1 MRRIVAIDW
10 DQHEIRYV
18 LASVR
23 GREVTVRAIGS
34 QSLVDVGEGSLAP
47 RPDLEGSLRA
57 LLSDPMFSGARIILA
72 VERSRIELLHF
83 QLPPAADDELPELV
97 LHQAVRELQQPP
109 ENLIVD
115 FVPLE
120 GDARSRRKVMAAVLL
135 REEFQRI
142 ISVLRRM
149 KLKPAHMV
157 FRPLAAASI
166 VVRMFPSL
174 PEPALVV
181 NRVGAEADLSVIAE
195 GRAIFS
201 RTVRLPEASPTTQLA
216 RLVLEAERT
225 VTVAATEYLGPDRIA
240 RAFVLG
246 LAREENQLVERLA
259 EQLGVPVQII
269 DPFNSVKLDRVTL
282 PENAG
287 RFAVHIGMILDEVWG
302 TRPAIDFL
310 YVRRPPSRLKK
321 SQIIGVGLGLLALV
335 SGLLLW
341 NFWGQYSEVAKEN
354 AALAAELQQLEQAA
368 KKRLSRA
375 GSSGLLRSGPIRKLS
390 GWMNLPICLFVFHRP
405 VIWFYHGLLPAV
417 GQKSETSFCKA
428 LCGTPEFSSKWNTMS
443 AILTGEFK
451 PPEFL
456 SGKWA
461 ARLPGVSSRLWLSCG
476 GSPANTSL
484 VGLVR
489 NRSCLRKVLRL
500 KRSRI
505 RARQRRGPTLGNEKP
520 KKCSSQSGGVGNWGL
535 GAI

>member
-1 MRRIVAIDW
+1 
-10 DQHEIRYV
+10 
-18 LASVR
+18 
-23 GREVTVRAIGS
+23 
-34 QSLVDVGEGSLAP
+34 
-47 RPDLEGSLRA
+47 
-57 LLSDPMFSGARIILA
+57 MFSGARIILA

-287 RFAVHIGMILDEVWG
+287 RFAVHIGMILDEVLG

-368 KKRLSRA
+368 KKAAQQGRLVRAVAEWANSEIIWLDELADLSLRLPSARHLVLSRFTA
-375 GSSGLLRSGPIRKLS
+375 SSGTKVGNIFLQGFVRDPRILQQMEYNVRDPYRRIQTPRIFEREMGGETAWSFESAVVVLRRQPGEYLISRLGTKQE
-390 GWMNLPICLFVFHRP
+390 LFAE
-405 VIWFYHGLLPAV
+405 GASA
-417 GQKSETSFCKA
+417 QAESD
-428 LCGTPEFSSKWNTMS
+428 SST
-443 AILTGEFK
+443 AAARAD
-451 PPEFL
+451 
-456 SGKWA
+456 SGK
-461 ARLPGVSSRLWLSCG
+461 
-476 GSPANTSL
+476 
-484 VGLVR
+484 
-489 NRSCLRKVLRL
+489 
-500 KRSRI
+500 
-505 RARQRRGPTLGNEKP
+505 
-520 KKCSSQSGGVGNWGL
+520 
-535 GAI
+535 

>member
-10 DQHEIRYV
+10 DQREIRYV

-34 QSLVDVGEGSLAP
+34 QSLVDVGEGSEAP

-72 VERSRIELLHF
+72 VERSRIELLHL
-83 QLPPAADDELPELV
+83 QLPPATDEELPELV

-120 GDARSRRKVMAAVLL
+120 GDTRSRRKVMAAVLL

-174 PEPALVV
+174 REPVLVV

-225 VTVAATEYLGPDRIA
+225 VTVAATEYVGPDQIA

-246 LAREENQLVERLA
+246 LAGEENQLVERLA

-269 DPFNSVKLDRVTL
+269 DPFNSVNLDQITL

-302 TRPAIDFL
+302 ARPPIDFL
-310 YVRRPPSRLKK
+310 NVRRPPSRLKK
-321 SQIIGVGLGLLALV
+321 SQIIGVGVGILALV

-341 NFWGQYSEVAKEN
+341 NFWRQYSEVAEEN

-368 KKRLSRA
+368 KKAAQQGRLVRAVAEWANSEIVWLDELADLSLRLPSARHLVLSRFTA
-375 GSSGLLRSGPIRKLS
+375 SCGTKGGNIFLQGYVRDPRILQQMEYSIRDPYRRIQTPRIFEREMGGETAWSFESSVVVQRRQPGEYLLSGLGRKQQ
-390 GWMNLPICLFVFHRP
+390 LFAEDASSEP
-405 VIWFYHGLLPAV
+405 
-417 GQKSETSFCKA
+417 KSVA
-428 LCGTPEFSSKWNTMS
+428 SSVEVT
-443 AILTGEFK
+443 AD
-451 PPEFL
+451 
-456 SGKWA
+456 SGK
-461 ARLPGVSSRLWLSCG
+461 
-476 GSPANTSL
+476 
-484 VGLVR
+484 
-489 NRSCLRKVLRL
+489 
-500 KRSRI
+500 
-505 RARQRRGPTLGNEKP
+505 
-520 KKCSSQSGGVGNWGL
+520 
-535 GAI
+535 